1 MRTIIAW
8 LYFLS
13 VVLVSD
19 ELNASY
25 FSQVVKFASLLL
37 LSHVFYEAIH
47 FLALAAIKLSFIQ
60 EVYVWQVFDL
70 VAWKVLEVVI
80 NDSQLKIV
88 ACSAIPLSPSFNKA
102 FEDSNKVVGGDK
114 PSSCHCNTKLK
125 IDDQRAREQG
135 YRVDTTA
142 IFSRFASPKNPCQIR
157 VGMRAIQSF
166 KSLRELNDP
175 HKVGRGFRVREEA
188 EKHATLWSNPKNFQ
202 YSRVLLFWVGL
213 RLESIAD
220 HRAGEAQYLVPDVWA
235 LSQTEKP
242 VRLREVL
249 GAFSMNNV
257 TRMLLSKQ
265 YCGAE
270 SAGPRKAM
278 EFIHA

>member
-88 ACSAIPLSPSFNKA
+88 ACS
-102 FEDSNKVVGGDK
+102 V
-114 PSSCHCNTKLK
+114 
-125 IDDQRAREQG
+125 
-135 YRVDTTA
+135 
-142 IFSRFASPKNPCQIR
+142 
-157 VGMRAIQSF
+157 
-166 KSLRELNDP
+166 
-175 HKVGRGFRVREEA
+175 
-188 EKHATLWSNPKNFQ
+188 
-202 YSRVLLFWVGL
+202 
-213 RLESIAD
+213 
-220 HRAGEAQYLVPDVWA
+220 
-235 LSQTEKP
+235 
-242 VRLREVL
+242 
-249 GAFSMNNV
+249 
-257 TRMLLSKQ
+257 
-265 YCGAE
+265 
-270 SAGPRKAM
+270 
-278 EFIHA
+278 